1 MAGNSS
7 LGAAKDAKND
17 EFYTQYSDIE
27 AEMNAYVE
35 FNPDVFRGKTVLLP
49 CDDPEWSNF
58 TKYFAANFERFG
70 LKKLISTSYAK
81 GAANKQLTLFEQE
94 SPLFDA
100 DKHDTH
106 GKLFTL
112 TRDKD
117 GSGRVDTDDIEFSG
131 YLEGDGDFRSAE
143 VKALRDEAD
152 IIITNPPFSLFREFL
167 AWIMEAGKQFVIIGN
182 QNAVTHRDIFPLIQE
197 NKIWLGAPFNG
208 GNAYFRV
215 PKDADVS
222 GYAKGVFDPETRLV
236 HFRNCRWFT
245 NLDFGGRHEQLLL
258 DTMAHNL
265 KFNKKL
271 GKKLERDFGRV
282 EYPRYA
288 NYDAIEVPFVEAI
301 PSDYDG
307 IMGVPRT
314 FLDRYNPEQF
324 EIVGRDGDLDWAMT
338 TGGFFTPPSLEEQHA
353 YKQSNRTW
361 RVQNSYVLK
370 DGTPKTIF
378 ARIFIRPKRG
388 GKN

>member
-117 GSGRVDTDDIEFSG
+117 GSGHVDTDDIEFSG

-288 NYDAIEVPFVEAI
+288 NYDAFEVPFVEAI

>member
-1 MAGNSS
+1 M
-7 LGAAKDAKND
+7 
-17 EFYTQYSDIE
+17 
-27 AEMNAYVE
+27 
-35 FNPDVFRGKTVLLP
+35 
-49 CDDPEWSNF
+49 
-58 TKYFAANFERFG
+58 
-70 LKKLISTSYAK
+70 
-81 GAANKQLTLFEQE
+81 
-94 SPLFDA
+94 
-100 DKHDTH
+100 
-106 GKLFTL
+106 
-112 TRDKD
+112 
-117 GSGRVDTDDIEFSG
+117 
-131 YLEGDGDFRSAE
+131 
-143 VKALRDEAD
+143 
-152 IIITNPPFSLFREFL
+152 
-167 AWIMEAGKQFVIIGN
+167 
-182 QNAVTHRDIFPLIQE
+182 
-197 NKIWLGAPFNG
+197 
-208 GNAYFRV
+208 
-215 PKDADVS
+215 
-222 GYAKGVFDPETRLV
+222 
-236 HFRNCRWFT
+236 
-245 NLDFGGRHEQLLL
+245 
-258 DTMAHNL
+258 
-265 KFNKKL
+265 

-307 IMGVPRT
+307 IMGVPCT